1 MEVDPTTYTSLWILV
16 NATLSGVNQIFS
28 TNLTDIDLKLQLGG
42 NYIMALTPDPVK
54 NHELKYTLHTITD
67 PNSVHMAWL
76 LPQFVIMTMGEI
88 MFSITIMDFS
98 YAEAPATMKSVM
110 QSAWLMTV
118 AFGNLIVVI
127 IAELELFEQQWKE
140 FFLFAGLMFVDMLLF
155 AYMAYKYVPADKM
168 PAIENP
174 KANEK
179 EELDGAGE
187 ENQAFEKQD

>member
-1 MEVDPTTYTSLWILV
+1 
-16 NATLSGVNQIFS
+16 
-28 TNLTDIDLKLQLGG
+28 
-42 NYIMALTPDPVK
+42 MALTPDPVK